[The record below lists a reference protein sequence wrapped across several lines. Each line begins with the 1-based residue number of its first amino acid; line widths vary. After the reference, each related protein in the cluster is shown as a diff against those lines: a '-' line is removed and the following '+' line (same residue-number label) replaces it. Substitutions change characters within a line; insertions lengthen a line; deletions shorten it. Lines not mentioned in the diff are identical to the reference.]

1 MCLYTKQTESKI
13 AEEDITCYKFYIRC
27 DKMLISPYQGFI
39 APKIGIVAN
48 TELEKPYKPGEFKL
62 FYRDFYGFKRV
73 DNGFHSFKV
82 LEEVKSVVNE
92 QKNRF
97 DLVIFKCIIPKGSLY
112 YSGKFLDYESY
123 CSNSIKLVEVCV

>member
-13 AEEDITCYKFYIRC
+13 AKKDITCYKFYIRC
-27 DKMLISPYQGFI
+27 DKMLLSPYQGSI

-48 TELEKPYKPGEFKL
+48 TELGKPYKPEEFKL
-62 FYRDFYGFKRV
+62 SYRDFYGFKRL

-82 LEEVKSVVNE
+82 LEEAKSVVNE
-92 QKNRF
+92 QKNGF